1 MVTLSNADAALKE
14 YYLDAV
20 TQQLNEGVSPFL
32 TAIEKSTQYV
42 YGKNAKCALVKGNMS
57 RIATGDED
65 GELPDSSGNTYYDV
79 TLPLKN
85 IYGTISITDKALRA
99 SQDSSGA
106 FVNLL
111 NAEMQ
116 GLVDDA
122 KANFSRM
129 LFGNGSGLLA
139 YITKANST
147 TNFTLTSVKG
157 WFKGMRVDIADASGT
172 KASVSG
178 LTITAVDTANNTITV
193 GTAVSNQSNYVGYPV
208 VISGAYGKEI
218 TGLSAIFDDAALYG
232 YTKTDEEFFSPYIAA
247 TTSLTDDDIINA
259 IETIE
264 ETSGGKVKMILCSH
278 AVRNKIASLF
288 KDMRIM
294 NSPEVNA
301 GYTGVYVNDVPVY
314 ADRFCP
320 GDRIYLVNP
329 DDFVLC
335 QLCDWEWMEN
345 DAGRILTRVAGK
357 AAYTATLV
365 KYAELI
371 CKKPCA
377 QGMIQISGS

>member
-1 MVTLSNADAALKE
+1 MITLQNADAALKE

-32 TAIEKSTQYV
+32 NAVEKSTQYV
-42 YGKNAKCALVKGNMS
+42 YGKNARCALIKGDMT
-57 RIATGDED
+57 RIVTGDED
-65 GELPDSSGNTYYDV
+65 GTLPDATGNTYYDV

-85 IYGTISITDKALRA
+85 IYGTIAITDKALRA

-111 NAEMQ
+111 NAEME
-116 GLVDDA
+116 GLVSDA
-122 KANFSRM
+122 KSNFSRM
-129 LFGNGSGLLA
+129 LFGDGNGLLA

-157 WFKGMRVDIADASGT
+157 WYKGMTVDIAKATGT
-172 KASVSG
+172 EAAVTG
-178 LTITAVDTANNTITV
+178 LKITAVDTAANTITV
-193 GTAVSNQSNYVGYPV
+193 TPAVSNQSNYVGFPV
-208 VISGAYGKEI
+208 VVTNSYGKEL
-218 TGLSAIFDDAALYG
+218 TGLSAIFDGATLYG
-232 YTKTDEEFFSPYIAA
+232 YTKTTDDFFNPYIAA
-247 TTSLTDDDIINA
+247 TSSLTDDDIISA

-264 ETSGGKVKMILCSH
+264 ERSGGKVKMILCSH
-278 AVRNKIASLF
+278 SVRNKIASLF
-288 KDMRIM
+288 KDMRII
-294 NSPEVNA
+294 STPEVTA

-320 GDRIYLVNP
+320 GDRVYLLNP

-335 QLCDWEWMEN
+335 QLCDWEWME
-345 DAGRILTRVAGK
+345 DDGGRILTRVAGK

>member
-1 MVTLSNADAALKE
+1 
-14 YYLDAV
+14 
-20 TQQLNEGVSPFL
+20 
-32 TAIEKSTQYV
+32 
-42 YGKNAKCALVKGNMS
+42 MS

-157 WFKGMRVDIADASGT
+157 WFKGMKVDIADASGAQ
-172 KASVSG
+172 ASVSG

-218 TGLSAIFDDAALYG
+218 TGLSAIFDAAALYG

-335 QLCDWEWMEN
+335 QLCDWEWMED